1 MPDAPMDDQTLLR
14 RTLITAG
21 AMVGA
26 CVVVVLTLTLVAST
40 IVGHALATP
49 GELDTPAAGAT
60 ATASRLSPAA
70 ARVASP
76 NAQTTAGK

>member
-1 MPDAPMDDQTLLR
+1 MPDAPMDNQTLLR

-26 CVVVVLTLTLVAST
+26 CVVVVFTLTLVAST

-49 GELDTPAAGAT
+49 GEGDTAAAGAT
-60 ATASRLSPAA
+60 ATSHLSPTPPRA
-70 ARVASP
+70 ASP